1 MKIMMT
7 VLKWKRICKR
17 IAKMIIACGAVLL
30 PQRRKKKKRTRRH
43 CLKQPLITHVN
54 RKSIS
59 PTRRSS
65 SIFRPVNRSLSS
77 RHLLHTQPRMDE
89 RKFKQSEPLSPHI
102 HLIPLSPEHAEG
114 QAPEP
119 CEWDFRS
126 SSCRYLLLSPVI
138 DLLNWF
144 RIYRVVTQVPV
155 PLNCNRV
162 ASCTALV
169 SLRCVGERGI
179 ITRNIINIVESSSGL
194 GPGRRLGEEAEQF
207 P

>member
-1 MKIMMT
+1 
-7 VLKWKRICKR
+7 
-17 IAKMIIACGAVLL
+17 
-30 PQRRKKKKRTRRH
+30 
-43 CLKQPLITHVN
+43 
-54 RKSIS
+54 
-59 PTRRSS
+59 
-65 SIFRPVNRSLSS
+65 
-77 RHLLHTQPRMDE
+77 MDE

-114 QAPEP
+114 QEPEP

-138 DLLNWF
+138 DLLNWL

-169 SLRCVGERGI
+169 SLRGRVRNLYSPQHHQYCGEFKRSWSW
-179 ITRNIINIVESSSGL
+179 SSSGRRSRAIPL
-194 GPGRRLGEEAEQF
+194 MKSNLLLHFSFGPQFVIIPTRIFCTEFAQGHATTPWRKHKKWDHLSCITEENFGGQQMIYNN
-207 P
+207 